1 MGSEMC
7 IRDRTNMKQ
16 ISEIESEVEE
26 ELPIFICD
34 ADEHMLDPLETIKYS
49 LNEIQLTYGSVVKV
63 RDAP

>member
-1 MGSEMC
+1 
-7 IRDRTNMKQ
+7 MKQ
-16 ISEIESEVEE
+16 ISEIENKVEE
-26 ELPIFICD
+26 ELPIFIFD

>member
-1 MGSEMC
+1 MIYVRKEVQ
-7 IRDRTNMKQ
+7 TNMKQ

-34 ADEHMLDPLETIKYS
+34 ADEHMLDQLETIKYS
-49 LNEIQLTYGSVVKV
+49 LNEIQLTYGCVVKV

>member
-1 MGSEMC
+1 MINVRKEVQA
-7 IRDRTNMKQ
+7 NMKQ
-16 ISEIESEVEE
+16 ISELESEVEE

>member
-1 MGSEMC
+1 MIYVRKEVQ
-7 IRDRTNMKQ
+7 TNMKQ
-16 ISEIESEVEE
+16 MSEIESEVEE

>member
-1 MGSEMC
+1 MIYVRKEVQ
-7 IRDRTNMKQ
+7 TNMKQ

-49 LNEIQLTYGSVVKV
+49 LNEIQITYGSVVKV

>member
-1 MGSEMC
+1 MIYVRKE
-7 IRDRTNMKQ
+7 IQINMKQ

-63 RDAP
+63 RVAP

>member
-1 MGSEMC
+1 
-7 IRDRTNMKQ
+7 MKQ
-16 ISEIESEVEE
+16 ISEIENKVEE

-34 ADEHMLDPLETIKYS
+34 ADEHMLDPLETLKYS

>member
-1 MGSEMC
+1 MIYVRKEVQ
-7 IRDRTNMKQ
+7 TNMKQ

>member
-1 MGSEMC
+1 MIYVRKEVQ
-7 IRDRTNMKQ
+7 TNMKQ
-16 ISEIESEVEE
+16 ISEIENEVEE

>member
-1 MGSEMC
+1 M
-7 IRDRTNMKQ
+7 IYVRKDVQTNMKQ
-16 ISEIESEVEE
+16 ISEIENKVEE

>member
-1 MGSEMC
+1 MIYVRKEVQ
-7 IRDRTNMKQ
+7 TNMKQ

-34 ADEHMLDPLETIKYS
+34 ADELMLDPLETIKYS

>member
-1 MGSEMC
+1 MIYVRKE
-7 IRDRTNMKQ
+7 IQINMKQ

>member
-1 MGSEMC
+1 MIYVRKEVQ
-7 IRDRTNMKQ
+7 TNMKQ

-49 LNEIQLTYGSVVKV
+49 LNEIQLTYGSIVKV

>member
-1 MGSEMC
+1 LIYVRKEVQ
-7 IRDRTNMKQ
+7 TNMKQ

>member
-1 MGSEMC
+1 MIYVRKE
-7 IRDRTNMKQ
+7 IQINMKQ
-16 ISEIESEVEE
+16 LSEIESEVEE

>member
-1 MGSEMC
+1 MIYVRKEVQ
-7 IRDRTNMKQ
+7 TNMKQ
-16 ISEIESEVEE
+16 ISEIESEIEE

>member
-1 MGSEMC
+1 MIYVRKEVQ
-7 IRDRTNMKQ
+7 TNMKQ
-16 ISEIESEVEE
+16 ISEIENKVEE

>member
-1 MGSEMC
+1 MIYVRKE
-7 IRDRTNMKQ
+7 IQINMKQ
-16 ISEIESEVEE
+16 ISEIENKIEE

>member
-1 MGSEMC
+1 MIYVRKEVQ
-7 IRDRTNMKQ
+7 TNMKQ

-63 RDAP
+63 RDAH

>member
-1 MGSEMC
+1 LIYVRKE
-7 IRDRTNMKQ
+7 IQINMKQ

>member
-1 MGSEMC
+1 MIYVRKEVQ
-7 IRDRTNMKQ
+7 TNMKQ

-63 RDAP
+63 RYSH

>member
-1 MGSEMC
+1 LIYVRKEVQ
-7 IRDRTNMKQ
+7 TNMKQ
-16 ISEIESEVEE
+16 ISEIESEIEE

>member
-1 MGSEMC
+1 MIYVRKEVQ
-7 IRDRTNMKQ
+7 TNMKQ
-16 ISEIESEVEE
+16 IESEVEE

>member
-1 MGSEMC
+1 
-7 IRDRTNMKQ
+7 MKQ

-34 ADEHMLDPLETIKYS
+34 ADEHMLDPLETIKYT